1 MGEVKKCFLLRWH
14 QFGFCADDSTVV
26 RDVSDGDDDDD
37 DGDGEALEMTIKK
50 MNF

>member
-1 MGEVKKCFLLRWH
+1 MFFITLH

-37 DGDGEALEMTIKK
+37 DDDDGEALEMTIKK